1 MRMPFLKKL
10 FLGGSKKEKNKN
22 IKLRDTKTFN
32 MKGVLWNSRGLRD
45 MAKPNFLS
53 DISNDHDLD
62 FIYLLETH
70 KRNFTDAD
78 LNSYCGG
85 R

>member
-1 MRMPFLKKL
+1 
-10 FLGGSKKEKNKN
+10 
-22 IKLRDTKTFN
+22 
-32 MKGVLWNSRGLRD
+32 

-62 FIYLLETH
+62 FIYLLKTY